1 MNIVI
6 TNRQDL
12 YGLTSE
18 QRDKIKDALTFDNP
32 KYKQAKRYGRSK
44 YISIPPYLTYYEDNG
59 TSMSVPF
66 GFNISSVLNNCPTP
80 IFHTNKVNV
89 DYPDIKIEL
98 REDQWKA
105 VQGFVSYKRPF
116 NKLANNYGIIQLPTG
131 KGKSILAI
139 YMAHH
144 FNQKALIL
152 VHKDDLVVGWKKDIA
167 LCFDNKLK
175 VGLIKAKSRTVGEQ
189 FTIATVQTLA
199 RMSEEEL
206 SQYTNQFG
214 MLIQDEVHHVGA
226 STFNIV
232 DKFNC
237 YYKIGLSATP
247 TRTDGLNQCFDL
259 FFGGVVYKHQY
270 SKEDKDI
277 LPVEVRVKESRA
289 KYRPFVIRNSQGQY
303 ATDQFFN
310 VYDYKVEDLPSD
322 FKLVDSFD
330 YKDKPRVPYLV
341 TDNAV
346 VLDRRFKIM
355 VCKDIINEVR
365 QGHSCLA
372 LFTQKEHI
380 EQYNRYLCQ
389 FLPKNAIS
397 LYYGDT
403 KEKSEVLMKKAE
415 NKEVLVTLGTLAK
428 TTEGT
433 NVKSWEVLFLVSSMN
448 NEKNVEQ
455 ATGRIRRSKEG
466 KLNPVIV
473 YDYIHPYV
481 VGIQSH
487 FTTRKNVYNRLEYDV
502 KYLNTKKQDTKGIK
516 SMFSRGY

>member
-1 MNIVI
+1 MQI
-6 TNRQDL
+6 TISNNQL
-12 YGLTSE
+12 ICGLTEE
-18 QRDKIKDALTFDNP
+18 QKHKIKDSLTFDNP
-32 KYKQAKRYGRSK
+32 KYKQAKRYGKRK
-44 YISIPPYLTYYEDNG
+44 YISIPPYLTYYKDIDN
-59 TSMSVPF
+59 TTLEVPF
-66 GFNISSVLNNCPTP
+66 GYDVSKVCDGVIDYFDNLNR
-80 IFHTNKVNV
+80 VNV
-89 DYPDIKIEL
+89 DYPDIKISL
-98 REDQWKA
+98 RDDQWKA
-105 VQGFVSYKRPF
+105 LQGFTSYKRPLKDI
-116 NKLANNYGIIQLPTG
+116 NHYGIIQLPTG
-131 KGKSILAI
+131 KGKTILAI
-139 YMAHH
+139 FMAHH
-144 FNQKALIL
+144 FTQKTLIL
-152 VHKDDLVVGWKKDIA
+152 VHKDDLVVGWRNDIA
-167 LCFDNKLK
+167 KCFDNKLD

-189 FTIATVQTLA
+189 FTIATVQTLSK
-199 RMSEEEL
+199 MSEEEL

-214 MLIQDEVHHVGA
+214 MVITDESHHIA
-226 STFNIV
+226 SNSFNIV

-247 TRTDGLNQCFDL
+247 TRTDGLTHCFDL
-259 FFGGVVYKHQY
+259 FLGGVVYRHKY
-270 SKEDKDI
+270 SKDDKDI

-322 FKLVDSFD
+322 FRPVDTFD

-341 TDNAV
+341 TDNSV
-346 VLDRRFKIM
+346 VLDRRYKIM

-380 EQYNRYLCQ
+380 EQYYRYLCR
-389 FLPKNAIS
+389 FLPKDQII
-397 LYYGDT
+397 LYYGDS
-403 KEKSEVLMKKAE
+403 KEKSEVLMKRAE
-415 NKEVLVTLGTLAK
+415 SREALVTLGTLAK

-466 KLNPVIV
+466 KLNPVRV

-487 FTTRKNVYNRLEYDV
+487 FTTRKNVYNRLKYDI
-502 KYLNTKKQDTKGIK
+502 KYLNTKKQDNNGRK
-516 SMFSRGY
+516 SLFSRGY